1 MEKGTTTVK
10 ITTFNPQIITNHLE
24 EVVGLF
30 EALGFEKRH
39 TPSGTG
45 ASGNAYTDCRM
56 KDANGFYV
64 DVAATSAA
72 IPRDIASIRMNVDD
86 FDAAYQLLTDHGF
99 KPSNGT
105 PATESDSA
113 KGLLMVSPSGFGIVL
128 VKHIKKED

>member
-1 MEKGTTTVK
+1 MK
-10 ITTFNPQIITNHLE
+10 ITTFNPMIVTNHFE
-24 EVVGLF
+24 EVTALF
-30 EALGFEKRH
+30 EALGFARRH
-39 TPSGTG
+39 APSGTST
-45 ASGNAYTDCRM
+45 SGNAYTDCRM

-64 DVAATSAA
+64 DVAVTSAA

-113 KGLLMVSPSGFGIVL
+113 KGLLMVSPSGFGITL
-128 VKHIKKED
+128 VKHIRKEDR

>member
-1 MEKGTTTVK
+1 MK
-10 ITTFNPQIITNHLE
+10 ITTFNPMIVTNHLE

-39 TPSGTG
+39 IPSGTG

-64 DVAATSAA
+64 DVAVTSAA

-113 KGLLMVSPSGFGIVL
+113 KGLLMVSPSGFGITL
-128 VKHIKKED
+128 VKHIRKEDR